1 VQQRPKDAEKDA
13 QLTLRDIERIIVGF
27 IVDRHNQ
34 ALDARMGD
42 QTRNQRWESGL
53 IGDPPLISERE
64 LDICLMKTIRRTVH
78 RGGNVQFEN
87 VMYQGEY
94 LAGYAGKTVSIRYDP
109 RDITTIWI
117 YHQEENKEVFLTRA
131 HAHDLETEQLS
142 VDEAKASA
150 KRVRSAGKSITN
162 QAILYDVIDRSIDRE
177 AMSKPSRKQRR
188 EDEQAYKKSVTVTKT
203 VEEIQTENLKLA
215 AAELPVSEQTSDPV
229 VSPSPIDD
237 MEVWDYEK
245 MRDDYGW

>member
-1 VQQRPKDAEKDA
+1 
-13 QLTLRDIERIIVGF
+13 
-27 IVDRHNQ
+27 VDYDKHNQ

-42 QTRNQRWESGL
+42 QTRNQRWDSGL
-53 IGDPPLISERE
+53 IGDPPLMSERE
-64 LDICLMKTIRRTVH
+64 LDICLMKTIRRTVQ

-117 YHQEENKEVFLTRA
+117 YHQEQNKEKFLTRA

-162 QAILYDVIDRSIDRE
+162 KAILYDVIDRSIDRE
-177 AMSKPSRKQRR
+177 ATIKPSRKQRQ
-188 EDEQAYKKSVTVTKT
+188 ENEQAYKKSATVTKT
-203 VEEIQTENLKLA
+203 IEEIQTDNLKIE
-215 AAELPVSEQTSDPV
+215 AAELPAIAVREASQREGSSATNEQASDPV
-229 VSPSPIDD
+229 VSSSSIDD